1 MATRQIPWAR
11 LWAEGVAMSRDEI
24 MALPPDSVQ
33 PYLRALG
40 SACSVRLAASDVIG
54 EV

>member
-40 SACSVRLAASDVIG
+40 SACFRAQCDLRLLM
-54 EV
+54 